1 LVKSRAKLKGIEILG
16 GEIRMKLNKLKTNDS
31 FVKGAELWG

>member
-16 GEIRMKLNKLKTNDS
+16 GQIKMKLNKLKTNDS
-31 FVKGAELWG
+31 SVKGIEL